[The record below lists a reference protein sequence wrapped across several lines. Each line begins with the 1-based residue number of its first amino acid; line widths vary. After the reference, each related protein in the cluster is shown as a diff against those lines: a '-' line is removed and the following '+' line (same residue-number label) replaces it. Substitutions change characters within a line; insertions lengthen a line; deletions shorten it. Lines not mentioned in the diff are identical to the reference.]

1 MSNQLVPS
9 DLLAKS
15 KKILFIT
22 HLALGDYTYLQNF
35 FQAFAKHFPHI
46 EVHIWVDELR
56 RSSKPAD
63 WVHLKKYALYDWLA
77 ACPFVAKTYDKTYS
91 PALYQQSIQEAR
103 QQHYPLVVSLA
114 TLRPHLYAALAREI
128 SPSGFVAGMK
138 HEPGLLALHRHW
150 AYRKLDA
157 ALNPDARTQAGQHI
171 TGIYNGW
178 FNSFFGMD
186 LAAEERFPF
195 LDVPPQWLIA
205 SQQQLL
211 QWGFTGTSDEG
222 VRPVFINPFAKNNKR
237 CWPLNRV
244 VELIQAMRKLP
255 AWANT
260 CFVVNVVPEQMT
272 QVRAYFATQG
282 LQQVQLFSAEE
293 NFFQLPAMLS
303 QCSLIISVET
313 AVMHLANAVHIPV
326 IALMRQKNPEWAP
339 IDEKNS
345 TVITT
350 LSRSDWVKAITAE
363 QVTAV
368 LDSVKPA

>member
-1 MSNQLVPS
+1 MSSQLVPS

-103 QQHYPLVVSLA
+103 QQQYPLVVSLA

-128 SPSGFVAGMK
+128 SPSGFVVGMK

-178 FNSFFGMD
+178 FNSYFGMD

-195 LDVPPQWLIA
+195 LDVPPKWLIA

-211 QWGFTGTSDEG
+211 QWGFTATSDKP

-237 CWPLNRV
+237 CWPLSRV

-282 LQQVQLFSAEE
+282 LERVQLFSAEE